1 VITTNYVVN
10 KINLVTKSLSRFS
23 IDIFYKYLYYNL
35 LSSRFFYYSNLM
47 LFFRRKEM
55 PRFALNSNFR
65 KKRVYTILRSPFI
78 HKKSRE
84 QFEYRVFKSNF
95 AIYNIFNTSY
105 FCTSFTYAWLFFLV
119 RFFKNNHSQI
129 QSDNTYILTK

>member
-35 LSSRFFYYSNLM
+35 LSSRFFYYSNFI
-47 LFFRRKEM
+47 LFFKKRKL
-55 PRFALNSNFR
+55 PQFALNSNFK

-105 FCTSFTYAWLFFLV
+105 LCTPFTYTWLFFLV

-129 QSDNTYILTK
+129 QSDNTYFLTK